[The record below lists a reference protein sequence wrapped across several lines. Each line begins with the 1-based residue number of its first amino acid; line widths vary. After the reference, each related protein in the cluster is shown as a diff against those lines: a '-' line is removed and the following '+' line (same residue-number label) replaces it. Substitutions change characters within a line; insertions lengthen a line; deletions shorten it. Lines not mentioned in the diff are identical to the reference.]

1 MALLS
6 AHSAA
11 AVRCCP
17 LPSCRTG
24 SRPGSTEPPVYPDL
38 SHVPRALIF
47 FLQHTPVL
55 GDLFAAFGRGDGED
69 ESTSGEL
76 FKMLEA
82 YGVSMGCV
90 RVHSWGLVPR
100 VFSVCI
106 GLIP

>member
-1 MALLS
+1 M
-6 AHSAA
+6 
-11 AVRCCP
+11 
-17 LPSCRTG
+17 
-24 SRPGSTEPPVYPDL
+24 YPDL

-69 ESTSGEL
+69 ESTSGKL

-100 VFSVCI
+100 VF
-106 GLIP
+106 PYT